1 MKDVI
6 VVILFVIG
14 FIYII
19 VGLFNKKKKDKNLT
33 AEEENVL
40 SVFKE
45 YGESKD
51 DYTIIESRE
60 IDKLPSLEDEERWIK
75 DAESKYNNNNN
86 GLEEDDE
93 EEEEEEEEDDDD
105 EEQWEDENLDRSKSW
120 GVKNR
125 LDWKKNVE
133 VRDFTKTKCC
143 NDENGNMIKPL
154 CKTLYESKLN
164 YKRSEI
170 ETMSLELGYS
180 VFDNVGNTVDK
191 EGNCNCSCRWRSIVS
206 N

>member
-19 VGLFNKKKKDKNLT
+19 VGLLNKKKKDKNLT

-45 YGESKD
+45 YVESKD

-60 IDKLPSLEDEERWIK
+60 IDELPSLEDEERWIK
-75 DAESKYNNNNN
+75 DAESKYNNN
-86 GLEEDDE
+86 GLKEEE
-93 EEEEEEEEDDDD
+93 EEEEEEEEDYEDD
-105 EEQWEDENLDRSKSW
+105 EEMWEDENFTYNKPM
-120 GVKNR
+120 GIKYR

-133 VRDFTKTKCC
+133 VKDFTKTKCC

-170 ETMSLELGYS
+170 ESMSLELGYT
-180 VFDNVGNTVDK
+180 VFDNVGNAVDE
-191 EGNCNCSCRWRSIVS
+191 EGGCSCSCRWRSIKS

>member
-6 VVILFVIG
+6 LILLFVIG
-14 FIYII
+14 FIFII
-19 VGLFNKKKKDKNLT
+19 VGLFNKKKKDNNLT

-51 DYTIIESRE
+51 GYTIIESRE
-60 IDKLPSLEDEERWIK
+60 IDELPSLEDEERWIK
-75 DAESKYNNNNN
+75 DAESKYNNN
-86 GLEEDDE
+86 GLEEDDDEDEEVDE
-93 EEEEEEEEDDDD
+93 EEDD
-105 EEQWEDENLDRSKSW
+105 EEQWEDENFTYNKSW
-120 GVKNR
+120 GVKYR
-125 LDWKKNVE
+125 LDWKKNIE

-170 ETMSLELGYS
+170 ESMSLELGYT
-180 VFDNVGNTVDK
+180 VFDNVGNAVDE
-191 EGNCNCSCRWRSIVS
+191 EGGCNCSCRWRSIKS

>member
-1 MKDVI
+1 

-14 FIYII
+14 FIFII
-19 VGLFNKKKKDKNLT
+19 VGLFNKKKKDNNLT

-51 DYTIIESRE
+51 GYTIIESRE
-60 IDKLPSLEDEERWIK
+60 IDELPSLEDEERWIK
-75 DAESKYNNNNN
+75 DAESKYNNNN
-86 GLEEDDE
+86 GL
-93 EEEEEEEEDDDD
+93 EEEEEEEEDYEDAD
-105 EEQWEDENLDRSKSW
+105 EEMWEDENFTYNKPM
-120 GVKNR
+120 GIKYR

-133 VRDFTKTKCC
+133 VKDFTKTKCC

-170 ETMSLELGYS
+170 ESMSLELGYT
-180 VFDNVGNTVDK
+180 VFDNVGNAVDE
-191 EGNCNCSCRWRSIVS
+191 EGGCSCSCRWRSIKS